1 MMKNKI
7 VDSFPAVIRDF
18 IGNSF
23 LKEIS
28 IGRSGDAVYELSG
41 ISNYILKISKDIKR
55 LEYEKEIF
63 EWLNTDNKLP
73 VPEVL
78 LWYKT
83 KEYGYLVTKKIRG
96 KMLCDEFFIKRP
108 KKLIKIID
116 EVINLIENVNI
127 DTFPY
132 QINKEKKVFSH
143 GDLCLPNII
152 IRNNKIVGFIDL
164 GDASIRDKEYDVA
177 TILRSYEYNINS
189 LKYSKEFLET
199 IKNIDI
205 EKVMKY
211 YPDVFG

>member
-63 EWLNTDNKLP
+63 EWLNIDNKLP

-83 KEYGYLVTKKIRG
+83 KK
-96 KMLCDEFFIKRP
+96 
-108 KKLIKIID
+108 
-116 EVINLIENVNI
+116 
-127 DTFPY
+127 
-132 QINKEKKVFSH
+132 
-143 GDLCLPNII
+143 
-152 IRNNKIVGFIDL
+152 
-164 GDASIRDKEYDVA
+164 
-177 TILRSYEYNINS
+177 
-189 LKYSKEFLET
+189 
-199 IKNIDI
+199 
-205 EKVMKY
+205 
-211 YPDVFG
+211 

>member
-63 EWLNTDNKLP
+63 EWLNIDNKLP

-83 KEYGYLVTKKIRG
+83 KEYGYLVAKKIKG

-189 LKYSKEFLET
+189 LKYSKEFL
-199 IKNIDI
+199 
-205 EKVMKY
+205 
-211 YPDVFG
+211 